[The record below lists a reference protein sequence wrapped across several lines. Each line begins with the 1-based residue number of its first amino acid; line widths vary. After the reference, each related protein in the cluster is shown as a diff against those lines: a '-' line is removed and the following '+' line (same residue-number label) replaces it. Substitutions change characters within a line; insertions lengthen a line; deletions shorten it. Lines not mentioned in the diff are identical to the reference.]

1 MEREKELEG
10 RETDDDVDKKEWH
23 QYEWYK
29 LWKWYA
35 FANRRNFFMPLVM
48 LFGCFSYNVRIE
60 RSWRALHVTP
70 ETPYIKASQEERSQ
84 CAIPL
89 LATAFG

>member
-29 LWKWYA
+29 LW
-35 FANRRNFFMPLVM
+35 
-48 LFGCFSYNVRIE
+48 
-60 RSWRALHVTP
+60 
-70 ETPYIKASQEERSQ
+70 
-84 CAIPL
+84 
-89 LATAFG
+89 